1 MWAWMSPWVP
11 SSSLGVNV
19 TIGLVGLFGFRL
31 LTRGEVGGLR
41 WPLPGVGRTL
51 AGREFDET
59 RALHAACIL
68 PHSSS
73 NEAITFLQSQHE
85 LRVQFP
91 SHLCK
96 TQVQR
101 QVRTLKVF

>member
-1 MWAWMSPWVP
+1 MGMDVPVGGP

-19 TIGLVGLFGFRL
+19 TIGLAGLFGFRL

-73 NEAITFLQSQHE
+73 NGNHI
-85 LRVQFP
+85 P
-91 SHLCK
+91 SIPA
-96 TQVQR
+96 
-101 QVRTLKVF
+101 